1 MIPPEIFTRWQ
12 AKLIKFGYG
21 CFAVWIAACWLG
33 CQSPGRRPARAT
45 QESPVAANAPVA
57 RFPFELAGDHIFVR
71 VRVNGHGP
79 YSFVVDTGASRSSF
93 SEKLA
98 RDLKLPRWPFHVK
111 AQALGGWANL
121 YVLRGI
127 QLEIGGVKHTP
138 CPMTSLD
145 LPDFGQR
152 PLDGLLGADFFRRFV
167 VEMDFAAREIRL
179 FNPQTWKPEPG
190 FAALPIRFHN
200 GVPLIP
206 AQVGKGPG
214 DKASGRFMIDS
225 GYSGWLMLTESFIRS
240 NHLFQVAGELVPERG
255 ADAVG
260 SLERARGRVPSLALG
275 PFELSQPIVHF
286 ERHPLL
292 NPNGLAGTL
301 GTGLLR
307 RFQLVFDYRHRKL
320 WLKPGSD
327 FNQPFSW
334 TWEGPM
340 MRVNVDGF
348 ALRFSGASFTASA
361 PGFHEFV
368 ITRLVAPSPA
378 FAAGLQLGDKLVRFN
393 GVRPGDMSLKQW
405 MELARPSTH
414 SAQLVV
420 QRGSETLAIT
430 LPLEWDSFQE
440 IPSQVDSA
448 PALKV
453 P

>member
-1 MIPPEIFTRWQ
+1 MIPWGLLTRWQ
-12 AKLIKFGYG
+12 AKLIKFGYS
-21 CFAVWIAACWLG
+21 CIAVWIAACWMG
-33 CQSPGRRPARAT
+33 CQSGSRSPARAT
-45 QESPVAANAPVA
+45 PESPAVPQSPVARV
-57 RFPFELAGDHIFVR
+57 PFELAGDHIFVR

-79 YSFVVDTGASRSSF
+79 YSFVVDTGASRSAF
-93 SEKLA
+93 SDRLA
-98 RDLKLPRWPFHVK
+98 RELKLPRWPFHVK

-121 YVLRGI
+121 YALRGI
-127 QLEIGGVKHTP
+127 RVEIGGVEYFPT
-138 CPMTSLD
+138 PMTSLD

-152 PLDGLLGADFFRRFV
+152 PLDGLLGADLFRRFV

-190 FAALPIRFHN
+190 YEALPLRFHH

-206 AQVGKGPG
+206 AQVGKGAG

-240 NHLFQVAGELVPERG
+240 NQLFQVAGELVPERG

-260 SLERARGRVPSLALG
+260 SLERARGRVPSIALG
-275 PFELSQPIVHF
+275 PFELNQPIAHF
-286 ERHPLL
+286 ECHPLL

-320 WLKPGSD
+320 WLKPGPD
-327 FNQPFSW
+327 FNQPFAW
-334 TWEGPM
+334 NWEGPI

-348 ALRFSGASFTASA
+348 SLRFSGASITATA
-361 PGFHEFV
+361 PGFDTFTVTKLLPH
-368 ITRLVAPSPA
+368 SPA
-378 FAAGLQLGDKLVRFN
+378 AAAGLRLGDQLARFN
-393 GVRPGDMSLKQW
+393 GVRLEGITLKQW
-405 MELARPSTH
+405 LELARQSSGT
-414 SAQLVV
+414 AQLEV
-420 QRGSETLAIT
+420 QRGAETLSIT

-448 PALKV
+448 AV
-453 P
+453 PQAP